1 MNSFLDG
8 SLVFIKDFVV
18 IMFIF
23 FFIKVLTENSMT
35 STYLYSKHLG
45 SIIFEGIVKFVL
57 TLYVDSLEVKK
68 VRQSRM
74 FQELF
79 IVLLAIFL
87 FILGANLAGA
97 VPYSVTVTA
106 SLINT
111 FFVAL
116 ILFFIIIATILM
128 EKGVEHLLSLF
139 YPPGCPIFLI
149 PLLVPIEF
157 ISYVFRVISL
167 SVRLF
172 ANMMAGHTLFQ
183 VIGEFSSN
191 LAFSGELF
199 LLHYVPF
206 LVLNIL
212 FFLEL
217 GVAFVQAY
225 IFLVL
230 ANIYMRDIFMGH

>member
-1 MNSFLDG
+1 MRLFSF
-8 SLVFIKDFVV
+8 
-18 IMFIF
+18 
-23 FFIKVLTENSMT
+23 
-35 STYLYSKHLG
+35 
-45 SIIFEGIVKFVL
+45 FVL
-57 TLYVDSLEVKK
+57 NLYVDSLEVKTNN
-68 VRQSRM
+68 QSKQ
-74 FQELF
+74 FQEFF
-79 IVLLAIFL
+79 IVLQSVFL
-87 FILGANLAGA
+87 FILGSNLAGA
-97 VPYSVTVTA
+97 VPYSTTVTA

-116 ILFFIIIATILM
+116 ILFFIIISTILL
-128 EKGVEHLLSLF
+128 EKGFYHMLSLF

-157 ISYVFRVISL
+157 ISYIFRVISL

-183 VIGEFSSN
+183 VIGEFSAN

-206 LVLNIL
+206 IVLNIL

-230 ANIYMRDIFMGH
+230 VNIYMRDIFMGHCSF